1 MLDLVPKRVEHGTDL
16 VELAARRFSE
26 VVDQLDIA
34 AMMSRVMSGHLSDRV
49 SNTRVTPSV
58 GDRVRW
64 LAKLALSGGVLVFL
78 LQRVEAQGVVDAL
91 GGVKPGFLLLAL
103 CLYVAG
109 QLVSARKWEM
119 LASALGFRRSY
130 REYATFYFIGMF
142 VNLLGPSTV
151 GGDLARGLFLGGS
164 GRRALALTSVLF
176 DRASGL
182 VVLVV
187 LGLSALL
194 VFPQYELPPVLVV
207 LTTGMVVLLLLSWWI
222 LPRVVALVLPSD
234 HRLRLVVERALGPFW
249 RDGALLGRVAAV
261 SAGFHLIE
269 MTVQYVVARALGLEV
284 PFSYCLIF
292 HPAVSVLAAI
302 PISVAGLGVR
312 EGGYVFFLELVGVE
326 DATAL
331 TFGLLWF
338 AITVVGALP
347 GGLLL
352 MLRNGRG
359 REIVA
364 SGVGDGPA

>member
-1 MLDLVPKRVEHGTDL
+1 MIDFSGRSFQRV
-16 VELAARRFSE
+16 V
-26 VVDQLDIA
+26 A
-34 AMMSRVMSGHLSDRV
+34 AMMSPVMSGHVTDGASGR
-49 SNTRVTPSV
+49 RGTPSV
-58 GDRVRW
+58 GDRLRW
-64 LAKLALSGGVLVFL
+64 LAKLAFSGCVLVFL
-78 LQRVEAQGVVDAL
+78 LHRVEVQGVVDAL
-91 GGVKPGFLLLAL
+91 EGVKPGFLLLAL
-103 CLYVAG
+103 GLYVAG

-119 LASALGFRRSY
+119 LARALGFRRSY

-151 GGDLARGLFLGGS
+151 GGDLARSLFLGGS

-194 VFPQYELPPVLVV
+194 VFPQYELPQVLVV
-207 LTTGMVVLLLLSWWI
+207 VTTGMVVLLLLSWWV
-222 LPRVVALVLPSD
+222 LPRLVALVLPSG
-234 HRLRLVVERALGPFW
+234 HRLRLVVERDLGPFW
-249 RDGALLGRVAAV
+249 RDGALLGRVGLV

-269 MTVQYVVARALGLEV
+269 MTVQYVLARALGLEV

-312 EGGYVFFLELVGVE
+312 EGGYVFFLDLIGVE
-326 DATAL
+326 EATAL

-338 AITVVGALP
+338 AISVVGALP

-364 SGVGDGPA
+364 GGVGDGP